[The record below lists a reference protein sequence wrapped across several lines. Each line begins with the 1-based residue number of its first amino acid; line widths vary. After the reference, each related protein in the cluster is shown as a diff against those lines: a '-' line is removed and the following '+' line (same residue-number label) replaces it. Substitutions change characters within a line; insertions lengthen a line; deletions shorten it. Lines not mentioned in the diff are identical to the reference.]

1 MALQDF
7 EFIPLTEN
15 TEIFPFDCGEEDLN
29 AFLLEDAKK
38 YLHDLLAVTYLF
50 IDPNAKKTVAYFS
63 LLNDKISLVPEEQ
76 KRWNKLNRKISNPS
90 VGVTILL

>member
-1 MALQDF
+1 MTLQDF

-15 TEIFPFDCGEEDLN
+15 TDILPFDCGEEDLN

-76 KRWNKLNRKISNPS
+76 KR
-90 VGVTILL
+90 